1 MMHDEL
7 IATNPKVAEA
17 VATLEGAY
25 PGKRI
30 KAVETA
36 AGIVVMRSA
45 TRQEYIQFHVWLQD
59 EDKSNVATAQER
71 LMRSL
76 VLSPEPTVFVTWLDS
91 YPGISQNTEVSKTL
105 RILLG
110 MTKDTGAKK
119 GESSAPS
126 SALTTI
132 SPSTAGPSSSGA

>member
-1 MMHDEL
+1 MMHEEL
-7 IATNPKVAEA
+7 VTTNPKVAEA
-17 VATLEGAY
+17 VATLEAAY

-45 TRQEYIQFHVWLQD
+45 TRQEYVLFNVWLQD

-71 LMRSL
+71 LMRSI
-76 VLSPEPTVFVTWLDS
+76 VVSPGPDVFDQWLSS
-91 YPGISQNTEVSKTL
+91 YPGISQDPEVSKTL

-110 MTKDTGAKK
+110 MTKDAAAKK
-119 GESSAPS
+119 DASSVTSSAQ
-126 SALTTI
+126 TTP
-132 SPSTAGPSSSGA
+132 SPSIAGPSSSGA

>member
-1 MMHDEL
+1 MMHEEL
-7 IATNPKVAEA
+7 VTTNPKVAEA
-17 VATLEGAY
+17 VATLEAAY

-45 TRQEYIQFHVWLQD
+45 TRQEYVLFNVWLQD

-71 LMRSL
+71 LMRSI
-76 VLSPEPTVFVTWLDS
+76 VVSPGPDVFDQWLSS
-91 YPGISQNTEVSKTL
+91 YPGISQDPEVSKTL

-110 MTKDTGAKK
+110 MTKDTAAKK
-119 GESSAPS
+119 GESSALS
-126 SALTTI
+126 SAPTTS
-132 SPSTAGPSSSGA
+132 SPSTAGASSFGA